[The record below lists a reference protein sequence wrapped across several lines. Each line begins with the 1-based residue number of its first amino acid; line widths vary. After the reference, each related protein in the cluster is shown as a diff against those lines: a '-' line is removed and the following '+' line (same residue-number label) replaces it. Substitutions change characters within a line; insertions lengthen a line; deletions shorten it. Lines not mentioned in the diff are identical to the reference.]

1 MSTIYKSDELFDEI
15 IKNYSFIDKKK
26 LKTAT
31 ENELMTLSHQTQ
43 DNIFTQYGIARKWD
57 EADKKKR
64 RDNFLKQKFWK

>member
-31 ENELMTLSHQTQ
+31 ENELMALSHQTQ

-64 RDNFLKQKFWK
+64 RDNFLKQKF

>member
-31 ENELMTLSHQTQ
+31 ENELMALSHQTQ

>member
-31 ENELMTLSHQTQ
+31 ENELMALSHQTQ
-43 DNIFTQYGIARKWD
+43 DNIFTQYGIVRKWD

-64 RDNFLKQKFWK
+64 RDNFLKQKF

>member
-1 MSTIYKSDELFDEI
+1 MPTTYRSDELFDEI

-31 ENELMTLSHQTQ
+31 ENELMALSHQTQ

-57 EADKKKR
+57 EAEKRKKR
-64 RDNFLKQKFWK
+64 SNFLQRKFS